1 MPSSRRGPFSLPKLP
16 CILIF
21 RQFFLISLLFIISA
35 YPPPLTIKISLQ
47 RKFIEVYLF
56 PRSLKQ
62 VLAPLFPAIF
72 LLFLPCSSKPS
83 GHPQYDRTKN
93 IQTHAYADSH
103 TTGLLKTSVRPFCYL
118 LFLFFLSPVILLNV
132 NYSSRELYGIFQQSF
147 KSERSFL
154 CYNPPSRLHPDMFPV
169 VRFLSVICLF

>member
-21 RQFFLISLLFIISA
+21 RQFFLISPLFIISA
-35 YPPPLTIKISLQ
+35 YLPPLTIKIPLQ

-83 GHPQYDRTKN
+83 GHPQYDHTKN

-103 TTGLLKTSVRPFCYL
+103 TTGLLKTSVRPSCYL
-118 LFLFFLSPVILLNV
+118 LFCFF
-132 NYSSRELYGIFQQSF
+132 FCH
-147 KSERSFL
+147 RSYF
-154 CYNPPSRLHPDMFPV
+154 
-169 VRFLSVICLF
+169 